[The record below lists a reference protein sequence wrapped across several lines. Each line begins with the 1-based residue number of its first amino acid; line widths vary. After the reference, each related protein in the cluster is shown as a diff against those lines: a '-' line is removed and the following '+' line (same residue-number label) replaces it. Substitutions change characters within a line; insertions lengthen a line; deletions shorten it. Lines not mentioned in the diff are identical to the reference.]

1 MFGFTH
7 SPVEWV
13 YGINVY
19 VLVCLSLRVCVCDR
33 VYVWVLLMIHIILP
47 TETDHCLE
55 FKLTALKKAKQE
67 SVSENRH
74 KFTSLTRTKWTLK
87 QKPK

>member
-47 TETDHCLE
+47 TETDS
-55 FKLTALKKAKQE
+55 FKENKARKCIRKQTQIYIPHQ
-67 SVSENRH
+67 N
-74 KFTSLTRTKWTLK
+74 KMDT
-87 QKPK
+87 